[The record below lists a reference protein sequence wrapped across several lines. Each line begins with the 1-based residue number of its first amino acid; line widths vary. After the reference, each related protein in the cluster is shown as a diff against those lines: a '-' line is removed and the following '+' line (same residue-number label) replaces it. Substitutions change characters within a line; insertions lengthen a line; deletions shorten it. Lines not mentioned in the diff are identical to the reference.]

1 MPLAGVDGTL
11 KRRFT
16 QTQTKGKARLKT
28 GTLRNVTALAGFVT
42 DQSGRIW
49 VVASFINDPKAGRGR
64 VVLDS
69 LIEWIATQS
78 VTH

>member
-1 MPLAGVDGTL
+1 
-11 KRRFT
+11 
-16 QTQTKGKARLKT
+16 
-28 GTLRNVTALAGFVT
+28 LRNVTALAGFVT
-42 DQSGRIW
+42 DQSGRTW